1 MMITIKKIRTL
12 KPRVQLRKC
21 ADVFHEAMTEETEDG
36 YLDEVLSIVFSSDLV
51 SAEDEEKIKRFYA
64 KGKGIGYE
72 DICYHILSILGDSPS
87 DWDQKTEDGEIDWS
101 KRKVMEHYLYL
112 DHLRSP
118 YNVGA
123 IFRNSEAFCIKE
135 IYLAPGTASPDHHRA
150 ERTSRGTVNAI
161 PWSEKELSELP
172 PDIPVFALEIGGT
185 DIREFEFP
193 ERGICMIGSEET
205 GLTREARELALSSCG
220 IVTIPQFGA
229 KGSINVASA
238 TAIMLYKWIESVQK

>member
-1 MMITIKKIRTL
+1 MITIKKIRTL

-21 ADVFHEAMTEETEDG
+21 ADVFHEAMTEDTEDG
-36 YLDEVLSIVFSSDLV
+36 YLDDVLSIVFSSELLTEADK
-51 SAEDEEKIKRFYA
+51 DKIKRYYA
-64 KGKGIGYE
+64 KGRGIAYE
-72 DICYHILSILGDSPS
+72 DICYCILSILGDSPS
-87 DWDQKTEDGEIDWS
+87 DWDQKNDDGEIDWS
-101 KRKVMEHYLYL
+101 KREVLEHYLYL

-161 PWSEKELSELP
+161 PWCEKEVDELDK
-172 PDIPVFALEIGGT
+172 DIPVFALETGGT
-185 DIREFEFP
+185 DIREFSFP
-193 ERGICMIGSEET
+193 EKGICLIGSEET
-205 GLTREARELALSSCG
+205 GLTGEARKLALSSCG

-238 TAIMLYKWIESVQK
+238 TAIMLYKWLEAAKR

>member
-1 MMITIKKIRTL
+1 MITIKKIRTL

-101 KRKVMEHYLYL
+101 KRKVMDHYLYL

-123 IFRNSEAFCIKE
+123 IFRNSEAFCINE

-161 PWSEKELSELP
+161 PWSEK
-172 PDIPVFALEIGGT
+172 T

>member
-1 MMITIKKIRTL
+1 MITIKKIRTL

-101 KRKVMEHYLYL
+101 KRKVMDHYLYL
-112 DHLRSP
+112 DHLLLHSIHLVW
-118 YNVGA
+118 NL
-123 IFRNSEAFCIKE
+123 
-135 IYLAPGTASPDHHRA
+135 YLLHHFHLRLCLL
-150 ERTSRGTVNAI
+150 RFV
-161 PWSEKELSELP
+161 
-172 PDIPVFALEIGGT
+172 
-185 DIREFEFP
+185 
-193 ERGICMIGSEET
+193 
-205 GLTREARELALSSCG
+205 
-220 IVTIPQFGA
+220 
-229 KGSINVASA
+229 
-238 TAIMLYKWIESVQK
+238 LYLLRFYLMYLVLLL

>member
-1 MMITIKKIRTL
+1 MR
-12 KPRVQLRKC
+12 
-21 ADVFHEAMTEETEDG
+21 
-36 YLDEVLSIVFSSDLV
+36 LV
-51 SAEDEEKIKRFYA
+51 R
-64 KGKGIGYE
+64 
-72 DICYHILSILGDSPS
+72 
-87 DWDQKTEDGEIDWS
+87 
-101 KRKVMEHYLYL
+101 
-112 DHLRSP
+112 
-118 YNVGA
+118 
-123 IFRNSEAFCIKE
+123 
-135 IYLAPGTASPDHHRA
+135 

-238 TAIMLYKWIESVQK
+238 TAIMLYKWIESVKK

>member
-1 MMITIKKIRTL
+1 MITIKKIRTL

-101 KRKVMEHYLYL
+101 KRKVMDHYLYL

-123 IFRNSEAFCIKE
+123 IFRNSEAFCINE
-135 IYLAPGTASPDHHRA
+135 IYLAPGTRKNIQRYSQCY
-150 ERTSRGTVNAI
+150 S
-161 PWSEKELSELP
+161 
-172 PDIPVFALEIGGT
+172 LE
-185 DIREFEFP
+185 
-193 ERGICMIGSEET
+193 
-205 GLTREARELALSSCG
+205 
-220 IVTIPQFGA
+220 
-229 KGSINVASA
+229 
-238 TAIMLYKWIESVQK
+238 